1 MTGHLPQR
9 SAAPLEQRRLQIID
23 AAMTCFARRGFHQT
37 TMQDISQ
44 AAGISVGLIYRYF
57 QSKEE
62 MIATM
67 ASEHMRE
74 LQRKLDHAKSIANL
88 FEALEHVVWCDQQEV
103 EADIEASFVV
113 DLFAESSRNPGVREL
128 VSQVQIAVLAG
139 VTELIAAS
147 PQAPHLAA
155 GMQPQHAAELIFH
168 TLHGLMFDEIL
179 NASTRTP
186 AQTRQNRT
194 ETLRRLWMLLFP
206 TLNAPASSAPATEH
220 A

>member
-1 MTGHLPQR
+1 
-9 SAAPLEQRRLQIID
+9 
-23 AAMTCFARRGFHQT
+23 MTCFARRGFHQA

-62 MIATM
+62 VIATM

-74 LQRKLDHAKSIANL
+74 LQRKLHEAKSIANL
-88 FEALEHVVWCDQQEV
+88 FEALEHVVWCDQKEF
-103 EADIEASFVV
+103 EADVEASFVV
-113 DLFAESSRNPGVREL
+113 DLFAESARNPQVRQL
-128 VSQVQIAVLAG
+128 VTQIQDAVLAG

-147 PQAPHLAA
+147 PQAPHLASA
-155 GMQPQHAAELIFH
+155 VTPPQAAELIFH

-179 NASTRTP
+179 NAGARTQ
-186 AQTRQNRT
+186 ADLRRNRT
-194 ETLRRLWMLLFP
+194 ETLRRLWTLLFP
-206 TLNAPASSAPATEH
+206 TLSASSLSAPATDH